1 MKILLKLL
9 FAFMVAGLVGTTAWA
24 QTNPS
29 TAASS
34 PTSTASV
41 VANTSSTATGT
52 QIAALSTPTLQI
64 QLPPVAL
71 PRLASIRI
79 RIDDNTIEKEKA
91 FAKVQG
97 LRDERDYAMHGLAAL
112 ELKGKVSGHEL
123 GKVGDAV
130 NAVNKVC
137 AIGTDY
143 IQLRLKKN
151 SSWQFGLSML
161 SGLFGAATAAAP
173 VISSAKVAGIAG
185 LLTSNYKTEIAENGD
200 TGHSNTELKKVLDD
214 VRFEL
219 ASGIQNYNRALLMA
233 TPDVASQLTQIRHL
247 QAAVFEM
254 HAACAY
260 F

>member
-1 MKILLKLL
+1 
-9 FAFMVAGLVGTTAWA
+9 V
-24 QTNPS
+24 
-29 TAASS
+29 
-34 PTSTASV
+34 
-41 VANTSSTATGT
+41 
-52 QIAALSTPTLQI
+52 QI

-79 RIDDNTIEKEKA
+79 RIDDNTIKKETA
-91 FAKVQG
+91 FFGVEQ
-97 LRDERDYAMHGLAAL
+97 LRSERDTAMRNLATT
-112 ELKGKVSGHEL
+112 ELRGAATANEL
-123 GKVGDAV
+123 GKIAHAV

-143 IQLRLKKN
+143 IQLRLQKN
-151 SSWQFGLSML
+151 SRWQLGLSML
-161 SGLFGAATAAAP
+161 AGVFGAATAAAP

-185 LLTSNYKTEIAENGD
+185 LLTSNYKTEIVENGD

-219 ASGIQNYNRALLMA
+219 ASGIQNYNRALLMPI
-233 TPDVASQLTQIRHL
+233 PDDAAKLSQFRHL